1 MSFVTGVGLTAFG
14 RLDGSTTLGLMSSA
28 AQLALNDAGL
38 KRGEIDGL
46 LCGYSTTMPHIMLAT
61 VFAEHFGVT
70 PAYCHAV
77 QVGGATGM
85 AMMML
90 AHVVVDAGLARHVLV
105 VGGENRL
112 TGQSRDA
119 SIQALAQ
126 VGHPL
131 YEVPLGPTIPAYYGL
146 LASRYMHE
154 YGVTE
159 QDLAE
164 CAVLMR
170 DHAANH
176 PGAQFRD
183 RITVADVMASKPVAL
198 PLKLLDCCPVSDG
211 GAALVVSRER
221 INDTSVRVLGGAQAH
236 THQHIT
242 AAPRLSEFGAEIA
255 MARLTAACGVGIR
268 DVRYAA
274 VYDSFT
280 ITLAMLLEDLGLA
293 GRGEAASQ
301 VRAGHFGQRGAV
313 PLNTHGGLLSY
324 GHCGVGGAMAH
335 LVETHLQMT
344 GRAGD
349 RQVGDASLALLHG
362 DGGVMS
368 SHVSMAWERVR

>member
-1 MSFVTGVGLTAFG
+1 MSFVTGVGLTAYG
-14 RLDGSTTLGLMSSA
+14 KHEGKSTLDLMSEA
-28 AQLALNDAGL
+28 ASLAIADAGL
-38 KRGEIDGL
+38 ARGEIDGV

-61 VFAEHFGVT
+61 VFAEHFGIK

-90 AHVVVDAGLARHVLV
+90 AHHVADAGLARHVLV

-126 VGHPL
+126 VGHPD

-146 LASRYMHE
+146 VASRYMHE
-154 YGVTE
+154 FGLTE

-164 CAVLMR
+164 FAVLMR
-170 DHAANH
+170 AHAATH
-176 PGAQFRD
+176 PGAQFYD
-183 RITVADVMASKPVAL
+183 PITVADVMASKPVAS

-211 GAALVVSRER
+211 GAAVVVSREPTR
-221 INDTSVRVLGGAQAH
+221 TFGVKVRGCAQAH

-242 AAPRLSEFGAEIA
+242 AAPALSEFGAEIA
-255 MARLTAACGVGIR
+255 IARAKANSGLAIA

-293 GRGEAASQ
+293 ARGEAAAR
-301 VRAGHFGQRGAV
+301 VRAGHFGRDGTM
-313 PLNTHGGLLSY
+313 PLNTHGGLMSY

-335 LVETHLQMT
+335 MVETQLQMT
-344 GRAGD
+344 GRAGN
-349 RQVGDASLALLHG
+349 RQVKDASIALLHG
-362 DGGVMS
+362 DGGILS
-368 SHVSMAWERVR
+368 SHVSMFLERVR

>member
-1 MSFVTGVGLTAFG
+1 MSFITGVGLTAFG
-14 RLDGSTTLGLMSSA
+14 KHEGSSTLDLMSVA
-28 AQLALNDAGL
+28 AEQAIADAGL
-38 KRGEIDGL
+38 KREEIDGL
-46 LCGYSTTMPHIMLAT
+46 VCGYATTMPHIMLAT
-61 VFAEHFGVT
+61 VFAEHFGIR

-85 AMMML
+85 AMTML
-90 AHVVVDAGLARHVLV
+90 AHCIVDGGVARNVLV

-119 SIQALAQ
+119 SVQALAQ
-126 VGHPL
+126 VGHPA

-146 LASRYMHE
+146 VASRYMHE

-164 CAVLMR
+164 FAVLMR
-170 DHAANH
+170 DHAATH
-176 PGAQFRD
+176 PGAQFHE
-183 RITVADVMASKPVAL
+183 RISVADVMASKPVAS

-211 GAALVVSRER
+211 GAAFVVSREP
-221 INDTSVRVLGGAQAH
+221 TSSFGVKVRGCAQAH
-236 THQHIT
+236 THQHVT
-242 AAPRLSEFGAEIA
+242 AAPALIEFGAEIA
-255 MARLTAACGVGIR
+255 IARARANSGLAIA

-293 GRGEAASQ
+293 ARGEAAAR
-301 VRAGHFGQRGAV
+301 VRAGYFGRDGAV
-313 PLNTHGGLLSY
+313 PLNTHGGLMSY

-335 LVETHLQMT
+335 MVETQLQMT
-344 GRAGD
+344 GRAGN
-349 RQVGDASLALLHG
+349 RQVKDASIALLHG
-362 DGGVMS
+362 DGGVLS
-368 SHVSMAWERVR
+368 SHVSMFLERVR